1 MKTNLLTKY
10 LLMVAPIIA
19 APIAIVACG
28 KAPQASASDEK
39 LHSNQKQET
48 KEAKD
53 ASKNNDDAIDENNP
67 LFNPD
72 LSDDAPIVPIK
83 PPQKEQEPEIDPTKP
98 DPKILAKIAEYEK
111 KMNEEIYPYIMRNFS
126 EDKLNSIIN
135 DVNKNKEQK
144 KNALRKLNDDFR
156 QYIQMSGEFEM
167 EKDVYASWSS
177 KRLYHGLYDKEIA
190 ILKEKISAISK
201 LGNKIFNTYWEY

>member
-48 KEAKD
+48 KD
-53 ASKNNDDAIDENNP
+53 ASKNNDDAIDKSNP

-72 LSDDAPIVPIK
+72 LSDDAPIVPIE
-83 PPQKEQEPEIDPTKP
+83 PPQKEQEPKIDPTKP
-98 DPKILAKIAEYEK
+98 DPKILAKIEEYK
-111 KMNEEIYPYIMRNFS
+111 KKIEIIYPYVMEHFS
-126 EDKLNSIIN
+126 EIKIKEAGDNTSKLKQLKNNLVKYVDDNEEFKMYNEVHNWYFNSYYGGIYNVQLEDLKTKIFKIEELINKLNS
-135 DVNKNKEQK
+135 
-144 KNALRKLNDDFR
+144 L
-156 QYIQMSGEFEM
+156 
-167 EKDVYASWSS
+167 
-177 KRLYHGLYDKEIA
+177 
-190 ILKEKISAISK
+190 
-201 LGNKIFNTYWEY
+201 IFDSEHK